1 METRRADDF
10 PEYLSAFCTGE
21 AESRTLLPKRKKLIR
36 DPNSNC
42 QERDM
47 KLYLL
52 HDLIKWEHLYSL
64 LPELYA
70 EYHNLPADAD

>member
-1 METRRADDF
+1 
-10 PEYLSAFCTGE
+10 
-21 AESRTLLPKRKKLIR
+21 
-36 DPNSNC
+36 
-42 QERDM
+42 M